1 MTKLVQ
7 INSAINKGSTGKIAE
22 QIGRIAKGKGWE
34 SYVAHTSRYANETVL
49 TDISTSCSFEE
60 KTHYLG
66 SLLFDGQGRYSSAST
81 SKLVNRLEAIRP
93 DVIHLHNIHGYYL
106 NYKILFDYI
115 RTAHIPVVW
124 TLHDCWPFTG
134 HCVYFDRI
142 GCDKWKVGCFDCP
155 QKKAY
160 PKSLVDR
167 SSKNYQRKKNCF
179 TSIDNLTIVPVS
191 DWLGGL
197 VKDSFWG
204 NYPIHTIHN
213 GIDLDKFKPCES
225 DFRKKHGLEDKFVV
239 LGVADGYGKRKGIPD
254 FNKLSERF
262 GDDVK
267 IVMVGLSESDKKQV
281 GPNIFGM
288 GRTSSQQ
295 ELIDIY
301 STADVFINPT
311 YEDNFP
317 TTNLEA
323 LACGT
328 PVITYATGGSPEA
341 IDEHTG
347 IVVNKGDVEQM
358 YQAIE
363 MVRKNGKSSYSSV
376 CRERALNCFNK
387 DDRFEDYFRLYE
399 EILSK

>member
-1 MTKLVQ
+1 MPKLLQ
-7 INSAINKGSTGKIAE
+7 INSAKNCGSTGKIAE
-22 QIGRIAKGKGWE
+22 QISLVTQSHGWE
-34 SYVAHTSRYANETVL
+34 TYIAHGYRYDRGGEIPGYNVTGKYGEYAHLVKSYLA
-49 TDISTSCSFEE
+49 
-60 KTHYLG
+60 
-66 SLLFDGQGRYSSAST
+66 DGQGLGSVAETKR
-81 SKLVNRLEAIRP
+81 LVKWIESINP
-93 DVIHLHNIHGYYL
+93 DVVHLHNIHGYYV
-106 NYKILFDYI
+106 NYKILFKFLAS
-115 RTAHIPVVW
+115 RTIPVVW

-225 DFRKKHGLEDKFVV
+225 DFREKHGLEDKFIV

-262 GDDVK
+262 GNDVK
-267 IVMVGLSESDKKQV
+267 IVMVGLSESDKKRV
-281 GPNIFGM
+281 GPNILGM

-347 IVVNKGDVEQM
+347 IVVNKGDVEEM
-358 YQAIE
+358 YKAIE
-363 MVRKNGKSSYSSV
+363 LVRKIGKTSYSSV